1 MDAFQGK
8 EKELIIF
15 TAVRSKEQ
23 AGPLD
28 PSENPGIFR
37 ILKFGFFFLEAQK
50 VRDQQVPGV
59 SFHCHIVWG
68 VTMINQ
74 R

>member
-28 PSENPGIFR
+28 HGNPGIFR
-37 ILKFGFFFLEAQK
+37 ILSSAFFSEAQK
-50 VRDQQVPGV
+50 VRVG
-59 SFHCHIVWG
+59 W
-68 VTMINQ
+68 
-74 R
+74 